1 MKKLKKITAFLIIN
15 GLLLIVAAVILQL
28 FTPFGGI
35 HKGASFGTE
44 YFSGV
49 REIVVVSGSL
59 PVDLSYTDGDEC
71 EVSWVS
77 ELPLIVN
84 CDEQGMLRITQD
96 DSFTLSLFSLN
107 SSDYRISVK
116 IPRKSYGRV
125 SLSSS
130 GGEIKVTDNI
140 SCEVLEISTKNG
152 DILALN
158 ADERTRIK
166 STSGNIY
173 LSLSGLNGDM
183 TVNGGEGDIH
193 VNVPP
198 ELPFFME
205 FSTENGS
212 CTTIGFSENITDR
225 KGDAALLSG
234 NGGHNLDI
242 KTTSGSLELLS
253 DIKRPPAE

>member
-1 MKKLKKITAFLIIN
+1 MKKIKKITAFLIIN
-15 GLLLIVAAVILQL
+15 GILLIGAAVILQL
-28 FTPFGGI
+28 FTPFGAI
-35 HKGASFGTE
+35 HKGASSGTE
-44 YFSGV
+44 YYDSV

-84 CDEQGMLRITQD
+84 CDEQGTLRITQD
-96 DSFTLSLFSLN
+96 DSFTLSLFSL
-107 SSDYRISVK
+107 SRSDYRISVK

-152 DILALN
+152 DILALS

-166 STSGNIY
+166 SISGNIY
-173 LSLSGLNGDM
+173 LKLSGLKGDM
-183 TVNGGEGDIH
+183 TVNGGEGDVNI
-193 VNVPP
+193 NVPP
-198 ELPFFME
+198 ELSFFME
-205 FSTENGS
+205 FSTESGS
-212 CTTIGFSENITDR
+212 CTTDGFPEDIKDR

-234 NGGHNLDI
+234 NGGHNLNI
-242 KTTSGSLELLS
+242 RTTSGSLELLS
-253 DIKRPPAE
+253 DAKRPPAA